1 MSSKPGSP
9 NPQLQQA
16 QQAFNALSTGRKIIL
31 IAAVVGLIDSF
42 LHWYTVSVSA
52 GVYSASGS
60 DSGWHGWAFI
70 AVLLFIVSGAWILL
84 PMLGVQVKGIL
95 SSLPP
100 NFTEARLLMGAG
112 AIALLCTILFMITDG
127 PSGTGPGVSAGASI
141 GAYIGLL
148 VSIAIIVG
156 GYLMQSEPANA

>member
-1 MSSKPGSP
+1 MSSNPGGP

-16 QQAFNALSTGRKIIL
+16 QQMFNALSTGRKIIL
-31 IAAVVGLIDSF
+31 IAGVVGLIDSF

-52 GVYSASGS
+52 GAYSASGS

-95 SSLPP
+95 ASLPP
-100 NFTEARLLMGAG
+100 NFTESRVVMGVG
-112 AIALLCTILFMITDG
+112 VVALLCTILFMITDG
-127 PSGTGPGVSAGASI
+127 PSSTVPGMSSGPSI
-141 GAYIGLL
+141 GAYIGVI
-148 VSIAIIVG
+148 VSVAIAAG
-156 GYLMQSEPANA
+156 GYLIQSEPAAV